1 MPQLRQA
8 RATTRTDASPLTR
21 LLLLGALAPALVPSH
36 ARAEVDFFGRIDA
49 RIANPGF
56 TISDVGGQIF
66 HSPLDDVTTRST
78 SSSFGGPTLSVD
90 AEVRSMLSGSALS
103 VGAHATGTSAFGV
116 GSLRSASGGGY
127 IDYIDELVLSSPS
140 LPDGTPVS
148 VDFAFR
154 AATFTDLVHDAYG
167 DPAASYGTNNGNSI
181 RYQFTGSLFSR
192 GADLATLAS
201 ENWGGGDHFRLQG
214 EDLLVPH
221 VASGILD
228 PATPE
233 LHINVLA
240 EVGGT
245 IDIRFR
251 VLATVGVAVWSSGVG
266 QVDIHQGS
274 STGAF
279 AVAFGA
285 SPAIPDVVLESG
297 LYGGAYPLAGAANFA
312 NANMALSSFT
322 PVPLPAPAVPFG
334 LLALALLR
342 RVARRA

>member
-1 MPQLRQA
+1 MPADDQ
-8 RATTRTDASPLTR
+8 ASPAPPAR
-21 LLLLGALAPALVPSH
+21 RNLGLAPVLIVALGPALAPSA
-36 ARAEVDFFGRIDA
+36 AQAEVDFFGRIDA

-66 HSPLDDVTTRST
+66 HTPLDDLTTRST

-90 AEVRSMLSGSALS
+90 AEVRSMLTGSALS

-127 IDYIDELVLSSPS
+127 IDYIDELMLSSAS
-140 LPDGTPVS
+140 LPDGTPVT
-148 VDFAFR
+148 VDFAFH
-154 AATFTDLVHDAYG
+154 AATFTNLVHDAYG
-167 DPAASYGTNNGNSI
+167 DPTASYGTNNGNSI

-201 ENWGGGDHFRLQG
+201 ENWSGGDHFRLQG

-221 VASGILD
+221 VANGILD

-233 LHINVLA
+233 LHVNVA
-240 EVGGT
+240 GEVGGT

-251 VLATVGVAVWSSGVG
+251 VFATVGVAVWSSGIG

-279 AVAFGA
+279 AIAFGA
-285 SPAIPDVVLESG
+285 SPDVADVVIQSG
-297 LYGGAYPLAGAANFA
+297 LYSGAYPVAGAANFS

-322 PVPLPAPAVPFG
+322 PVPLPALGVPF
-334 LLALALLR
+334 ALFAIALLGR
-342 RVARRA
+342 RTRR